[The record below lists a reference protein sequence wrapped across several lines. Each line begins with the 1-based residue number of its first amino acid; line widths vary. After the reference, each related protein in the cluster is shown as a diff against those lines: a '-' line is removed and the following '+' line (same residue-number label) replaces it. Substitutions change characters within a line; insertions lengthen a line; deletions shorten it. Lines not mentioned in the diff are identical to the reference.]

1 MIYQPRDRFFKRAKR
16 EGYRSRAAY
25 KLLDLQE
32 RHRVLRPGAKVVDLG
47 AAPGGWLQVAAKIV
61 GASGRVI
68 GVDLQEV
75 EPLPERNIVLL
86 HGDAASAEVQGK
98 IREEL
103 GGQADA
109 VISDMAPKL
118 SGIRDADIA
127 HAVELNEL
135 ALRLALN
142 LLKPGGVLLFK
153 AFMSAEVHELTAA
166 LKRNFSAVQRT
177 KPEAT
182 RQGSSEFYFVAQ
194 GFLGPSGKQP

>member
-1 MIYQPRDRFFKRAKR
+1 MIYQPQDRFFKQAKR

-25 KLLDLQE
+25 KLLDLQQ
-32 RHRVLRPGAKVVDLG
+32 RHRVLHPGEKVVDLG
-47 AAPGGWLQVAAKIV
+47 AAPGGWLQVAARIV

-68 GVDLQEV
+68 GVDLQEIQ
-75 EPLPERNIVLL
+75 PFPERNIVLV
-86 HGDAASAEVQGK
+86 HGDAASVEVQTK

-103 GGQADA
+103 VGQADA

-127 HAVELNEL
+127 RAIELNEL
-135 ALRLALN
+135 ALGLAVK
-142 LLKPGGVLLFK
+142 LLKPRGMLLFK

-182 RQGSSEFYFVAQ
+182 RQGSSELYFIAK
-194 GFLGPSGKQP
+194 GFFGASGKQP

>member
-1 MIYQPRDRFFKRAKR
+1 MIYQPQDRFFKQAKR

-25 KLLDLQE
+25 KLLDLQQ
-32 RHRVLRPGAKVVDLG
+32 RHRVLHPGEKVVDLG
-47 AAPGGWLQVAAKIV
+47 AAPGGWLQVAVRIV

-68 GVDLQEV
+68 GVDLQEIQ
-75 EPLPERNIVLL
+75 PFPERNIVLV
-86 HGDAASAEVQGK
+86 HGDAASAEVQTK

-103 GGQADA
+103 VGQADA

-127 HAVELNEL
+127 RAIELNEL
-135 ALRLALN
+135 ALGLAVK
-142 LLKPGGVLLFK
+142 LLKPRGVLLFK
-153 AFMSAEVHELTAA
+153 AFMSVEVHELTAA

-182 RQGSSEFYFVAQ
+182 RQGSSELYFIAK
-194 GFLGPSGKQP
+194 GFFGASGKQP